1 MNSAIPS
8 SSATWLDDISL
19 QESTEIMLLLNL
31 QQIIT
36 IISDTLILSSL
47 EKKDQDLAIQ
57 AVLNHR
63 STQLITLTHS
73 LAMHIGLSASL
84 IATIVQDINWLLKK
98 EIRNEVQHILVFSVQ
113 ESDSKLIE
121 AIMARAELS
130 VIMHLHTLGKAEGAP
145 CLQTHRSS

>member
-1 MNSAIPS
+1 
-8 SSATWLDDISL
+8 
-19 QESTEIMLLLNL
+19 
-31 QQIIT
+31 
-36 IISDTLILSSL
+36 
-47 EKKDQDLAIQ
+47 
-57 AVLNHR
+57 
-63 STQLITLTHS
+63 
-73 LAMHIGLSASL
+73 MHVGLSASL

-98 EIRNEVQHILVFSVQ
+98 EIRNEEQHILVFSVQ